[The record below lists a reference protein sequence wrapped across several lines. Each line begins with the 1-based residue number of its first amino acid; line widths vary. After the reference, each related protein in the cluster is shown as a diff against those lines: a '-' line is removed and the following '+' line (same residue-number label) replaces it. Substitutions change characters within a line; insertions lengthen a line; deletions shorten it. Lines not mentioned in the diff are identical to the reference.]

1 MNGLYALKPWYA
13 DRLSGLRRAL
23 AARQVSPDTLTAAGV
38 VCAAGAA
45 AALAWL
51 PTPSAALPVAVL
63 LAGRLAFANL
73 DGALARDTG
82 RTTRRGALLNELG
95 DRAADL
101 LVIAG
106 FLPLAPLW
114 LVAAAAFAAT
124 LPSWVSLAG
133 AAAGAPRRNGGP
145 VGKTERCLLA
155 VVAAASGWAVPVL
168 AVVAAGSAVTA
179 VVRAVWVW
187 RALGKPET
195 AVAAVAAVAIE
206 CAATTESDMATARG
220 MATEKAVA
228 SEKPVVRVAEPTSP
242 ATRRRPSPSPPP
254 PPPPSRSRS
263 SSPRFSSPPSEPD
276 RSLPLDPGEVSGG
289 ITHTRPQS
297 PVDRG
302 TQLRGTR

>member
-13 DRLSGLRRAL
+13 GRLSGLRRAL
-23 AARQVSPDTLTAAGV
+23 AARRVSPDTLTAAGV

-51 PTPSAALPVAVL
+51 PAPAAALPVTVL

-101 LVIAG
+101 LVVAG

-114 LVAAAAFAAT
+114 LVAAAAFATT

-168 AVVAAGSAVTA
+168 AAAAAGSAVTA

-187 RALGKPET
+187 RALGQPET
-195 AVAAVAAVAIE
+195 TVAAVAIE
-206 CAATTESDMATARG
+206 RAVSTDKRV
-220 MATEKAVA
+220 ATERDRATERA
-228 SEKPVVRVAEPTSP
+228 RATETAAESEKPVVRGADPASP
-242 ATRRRPSPSPPP
+242 AGRRRPSP
-254 PPPPSRSRS
+254 PPPS
-263 SSPRFSSPPSEPD
+263 SPTLGSLPSEHG

-297 PVDRG
+297 PADRG

>member
-13 DRLSGLRRAL
+13 DRLSGLRRTL

-51 PTPSAALPVAVL
+51 PAPLSALPVGVL

-187 RALGKPET
+187 RALGQPKT
-195 AVAAVAAVAIE
+195 AVAPVAIE
-206 CAATTESDMATARG
+206 RAVATERCAAAERT
-220 MATEKAVA
+220 VA
-228 SEKPVVRVAEPTSP
+228 SEKPVVRVAEPASP
-242 ATRRRPSPSPPP
+242 ATRRRPSPSPC
-254 PPPPSRSRS
+254 PPSPS
-263 SSPRFSSPPSEPD
+263 SSPRLSSPPSEHD

>member
-168 AVVAAGSAVTA
+168 AVVASGSAVTA

-187 RALGKPET
+187 RALGKP
-195 AVAAVAAVAIE
+195 VAAVTAVTAVTIE
-206 CAATTESDMATARG
+206 RAVTTERG